1 MTFEKPGSAALSVRL
16 AFGNAGEAEAPV
28 AGIASVAHA
37 AHLAGRRGARE
48 IWIDLRDGARL
59 SEAALD
65 DVRRACPGIL
75 IRAGASERGGG
86 LPSATVHHPF
96 PLAGRGEAIRWLL
109 RSTGKEGDGYIS
121 RRLNRPVSRAISAF
135 LLTRFPAIRPN
146 HATAGTAAVAL
157 LMFASL
163 LFGGWPGLIA
173 GGLLFHLAS
182 VLDGVDG
189 EIARATY
196 RSSPA
201 GAVLD
206 SAVDMATNLLFYVG
220 ITASL
225 FRVYGRIQLEVG
237 GWAVMAGLSGLVLLS
252 WLVRQIGE
260 PGNYDIIKRF
270 YRARCAA
277 GFPRFV
283 VEMFVM
289 ITSRDFFAFGSML
302 LILAG
307 QPRMV
312 TLGLA
317 LFATLWL
324 SLILLALPSL
334 LRNGSAAAPAP
345 LALDAGPSLP

>member
-16 AFGNAGEAEAPV
+16 AFCNADSAEAEV
-28 AGIASVAHA
+28 AGVATVAHA
-37 AHLAGRRGARE
+37 ANLAARRGVRE
-48 IWIDLRDGARL
+48 VWIDLRDSSRL
-59 SEAALD
+59 SESALD
-65 DVRRACPGIL
+65 DVRRACPGIAV
-75 IRAGASERGGG
+75 RQGAGEAMA
-86 LPSATVHHPF
+86 LHHPF
-96 PLAGRGEAIRWLL
+96 PFRDRREATRWLL
-109 RSTGKEGDGYIS
+109 RTTGKQGDGYIS
-121 RRLNRPVSRAISAF
+121 RHLNRPLSRAISAF
-135 LLTRFPAIRPN
+135 LLTRFPGVRPN
-146 HATAGTAAVAL
+146 HVTAATFLVAL
-157 LMFASL
+157 LMFTSL
-163 LFGGWPGLIA
+163 ILGGWPGLILGA
-173 GGLLFHLAS
+173 ILFHAAS

-206 SAVDMATNLLFYVG
+206 SAVDMATNLLFYLG
-220 ITASL
+220 LTASL
-225 FRVYGRIQLEVG
+225 SHVYGRIQLEVG
-237 GWAVMAGLSGLVLLS
+237 GWAVIAGLCGLALLS
-252 WLVRQIGE
+252 WLVRQVGE
-260 PGNYDIIKRF
+260 PGNYDLIKRF
-270 YRARCAA
+270 YRARCPD

-283 VEMFVM
+283 VEMLVM
-289 ITSRDFFAFGSML
+289 ITSRDFFAFGAMV

-324 SLILLALPSL
+324 SLILLAIPSL

>member
-28 AGIASVAHA
+28 AGVASIAHA
-37 AHLAGRRGARE
+37 ARLACRRGARE
-48 IWIDLRDGARL
+48 VWIDLRDGGRL
-59 SEAALD
+59 SEAAMD
-65 DVRRACPGIL
+65 DVRRACPSVL
-75 IRAGASERGGG
+75 IRAGGSERGG

-96 PLAGRGEAIRWLL
+96 PLGGDGEAIRWLL
-109 RSTGKEGDGYIS
+109 SSTGKEGDGYIS

-135 LLTRFPAIRPN
+135 LLTRFPEIRPN

-163 LFGGWPGLIA
+163 IFGGLPGLIA
-173 GGLLFHLAS
+173 GGLLFHFAS

-196 RSSPA
+196 RSSPS

-206 SAVDMATNLLFYVG
+206 SVVDMATNLLFYVG
-220 ITASL
+220 ITISL
-225 FRVYGRIQLEVG
+225 FRAYGRIQLEVG
-237 GWAVMAGLSGLVLLS
+237 GWAVMAGLSGLALLS
-252 WLVRQIGE
+252 WLVRQLGE
-260 PGNYDIIKRF
+260 PGNYDVIKRF
-270 YRARCAA
+270 YRARCPS

-324 SLILLALPSL
+324 FLILLALPSL
-334 LRNGSAAAPAP
+334 LRNGAAAAPAP
-345 LALDAGPSLP
+345 LALDAGRSLP

>member
-16 AFGNAGEAEAPV
+16 AFCNADSAEAEV
-28 AGIASVAHA
+28 AGVAAVAHA
-37 AHLAGRRGARE
+37 AHLAGRRGVRE
-48 IWIDLRDGARL
+48 VWIDLRDSSRL
-59 SEAALD
+59 SDSALD
-65 DVRRACPGIL
+65 DVRRACPGIAV
-75 IRAGASERGGG
+75 RQGAGEAIA
-86 LPSATVHHPF
+86 LHHPF
-96 PLAGRGEAIRWLL
+96 PFRDRGEATRWLL
-109 RSTGKEGDGYIS
+109 RTTGKEGDGYIS

-135 LLTRFPAIRPN
+135 LLTRFPAVRPN
-146 HATAGTAAVAL
+146 HATIGTLIVAL
-157 LMFASL
+157 MMFASL
-163 LFGGWPGLIA
+163 MFGGWSGLIL
-173 GGLLFHLAS
+173 GGILFHAAS

-196 RSSPA
+196 RSSAA

-220 ITASL
+220 LTASL
-225 FRVYGRIQLEVG
+225 SRFYGRIQLMVG
-237 GWAVMAGLSGLVLLS
+237 GWAVMAGLSGLILLS

-270 YRARCAA
+270 YRARCPT

-289 ITSRDFFAFGSML
+289 ITSRDFFAFGAMV
-302 LILAG
+302 LILTG

-324 SLILLALPSL
+324 FLILLAIPSL

>member
-16 AFGNAGEAEAPV
+16 AFCNADAAEASV
-28 AGIASVAHA
+28 AGVAAVAHA
-37 AHLAGRRGARE
+37 AHFAGRRGVRE
-48 IWIDLRDGARL
+48 VWIDLRDSGLL
-59 SEAALD
+59 SDSALE
-65 DVRRACPGIL
+65 DVRRACPGVAVRL
-75 IRAGASERGGG
+75 GAGEAAA
-86 LPSATVHHPF
+86 LHHPF
-96 PLAGRGEAIRWLL
+96 PFRDAGEATRWLL

-135 LLTRFPAIRPN
+135 LLIRFPEVRPN
-146 HATAGTAAVAL
+146 HATAATAIVAL

-163 LFGGWPGLIA
+163 MFGGWPGLIA
-173 GGLLFHLAS
+173 GGILFHAAS

-206 SAVDMATNLLFYVG
+206 SAVDMATNLLFYLG

-270 YRARCAA
+270 YRARCSA

-289 ITSRDFFAFGSML
+289 ITSRDFFAFGSMI

>member
-16 AFGNAGEAEAPV
+16 AFCNADSAEAEV
-28 AGIASVAHA
+28 AGVAAVAHA
-37 AHLAGRRGARE
+37 AHLAGRRGVRE
-48 IWIDLRDGARL
+48 VWIDLRDSSRL
-59 SEAALD
+59 SDSALD
-65 DVRRACPGIL
+65 DVRRACPGIAV
-75 IRAGASERGGG
+75 RQGAGE
-86 LPSATVHHPF
+86 ATALHHPF
-96 PLAGRGEAIRWLL
+96 PFRDRGEAIRWLL

-121 RRLNRPVSRAISAF
+121 RRFNRPVSRAISAF
-135 LLTRFPAIRPN
+135 LLTRFPAVRPN
-146 HATAGTAAVAL
+146 HATMGTFIVAL

-163 LFGGWPGLIA
+163 MFGGWPGLIA
-173 GGLLFHLAS
+173 GGILFHAAS

-225 FRVYGRIQLEVG
+225 FRAYGRIQLEVG
-237 GWAVMAGLSGLVLLS
+237 GWAVMAGLSGLILLS

-260 PGNYDIIKRF
+260 PGNYDVIKRF
-270 YRARCAA
+270 YRARCPT
-277 GFPRFV
+277 GLPRFV

-289 ITSRDFFAFGSML
+289 ITSRDFFAFGAML

-317 LFATLWL
+317 LFASLWL
-324 SLILLALPSL
+324 FLILLAIPSL

>member
-16 AFGNAGEAEAPV
+16 AFCNADTAEAEV
-28 AGIASVAHA
+28 AGVASVAHA
-37 AHLAGRRGARE
+37 AHLAGRRGVRE
-48 IWIDLRDGARL
+48 VWIDLRDSSRL
-59 SEAALD
+59 SDSALD
-65 DVRRACPGIL
+65 DVRRACPGIAV
-75 IRAGASERGGG
+75 RQGAGESTM
-86 LPSATVHHPF
+86 LHHPF
-96 PLAGRGEAIRWLL
+96 PFRDRGDAVRWLL

-121 RRLNRPVSRAISAF
+121 RRLNRPVSRLISAF
-135 LLTRFPAIRPN
+135 LLTRFPGIRPS
-146 HATAGTAAVAL
+146 HATAGTAVIAL

-163 LFGGWPGLIA
+163 MLGGWAGLIA
-173 GGLLFHLAS
+173 GGILFHAAS

-196 RSSPA
+196 RSSAA

-206 SAVDMATNLLFYVG
+206 SAVDMATNLFFYVG
-220 ITASL
+220 ITANL

-237 GWAVMAGLSGLVLLS
+237 GWAVVAGLSGLALLS
-252 WLVRQIGE
+252 WLVRQMGE

-270 YRARCAA
+270 YRARCPA

-289 ITSRDFFAFGSML
+289 ITSRDFFAFGAML

-324 SLILLALPSL
+324 FLILLALPSL

-345 LALDAGPSLP
+345 LALDAGRSLP